1 MIEETRNK
9 YYESMDEML
18 EFQVKIEELIQKWL
32 DGEYNSKDIDGI
44 LENAYQ
50 KLDILK
56 AKTNEYYREYMSLL
70 EKEHQLAVAKRRIHS
85 QLGVNPDEIIV
96 TGGVL
101 SSNASESHLLG
112 REKTREELLEEKNE
126 AFVGIRQMLADRSIS
141 LAQASGLRHEIEL
154 VYNSKLQ
161 EFSSK
166 QK

>member
-1 MIEETRNK
+1 MNQWMK
-9 YYESMDEML
+9 C
-18 EFQVKIEELIQKWL
+18 LIS
-32 DGEYNSKDIDGI
+32 SK
-44 LENAYQ
+44 NW
-50 KLDILK
+50 
-56 AKTNEYYREYMSLL
+56 
-70 EKEHQLAVAKRRIHS
+70 RIHS

-112 REKTREELLEEKNE
+112 KKTREELLEEKNE

-141 LAQASGLRHEIEL
+141 LAQASGLKHEIEL

-166 QK
+166 QKILEFFLHLFALRGLIRDHYLLHVLSFQRQFTLPIDRYYSFTGSRLRVLYMEFFLWIRIILLIH

>member
-1 MIEETRNK
+1 MK
-9 YYESMDEML
+9 C
-18 EFQVKIEELIQKWL
+18 LIS
-32 DGEYNSKDIDGI
+32 SK
-44 LENAYQ
+44 NW
-50 KLDILK
+50 
-56 AKTNEYYREYMSLL
+56 
-70 EKEHQLAVAKRRIHS
+70 RIHS

-112 REKTREELLEEKNE
+112 KKTREELLEEKNE

-141 LAQASGLRHEIEL
+141 LAQASGLKHEIEL